1 MMGMPIALD
10 VTGSDIHAEGAR
22 LRVEGPI
29 TLVELPG
36 GVRAWAVTAHDTLRQ
51 LLADPRVSKDA
62 MQHWPAFINGEIAED
77 WPLRIWVSVRN
88 MFTAYGA
95 DHKRLR
101 SLTAAAFTARRTEA
115 LRPKIEEITRNLL
128 DAIEARPEGEPV
140 DLRAGYAY
148 PLPIEVI
155 CQLFGVPDDKRAGIR
170 AVVDGFFDSSITAEQ
185 AHANVLA
192 AYALFTDLVADK
204 RDAPADDL
212 TSALIAARDERDG
225 ALTETELVDTLLL
238 MMSAGHET
246 TVNLLDHA
254 ITALLTHPDQLA
266 MVRCGQQTWND
277 VVEETLRWQAP
288 VPYLLL
294 RYAVEDINVDGMT
307 IPRGEAILAGYAAA
321 SRDPAI
327 HGDTAGAFDITRTG
341 KQHLAFGHGVHHCLG
356 APLARLEAEIALPA
370 LFDRFPELALAVPAT
385 ELTPLHTFLSNGHT
399 GLPVHLRAPASR
411 SGREGDVAEAMA

>member
-1 MMGMPIALD
+1 MTGMPIALD
-10 VTGSDIHAEGAR
+10 VNGSDIHAEGER
-22 LRVEGPI
+22 LRAEGPV

-36 GVRAWAVTAHDTLRQ
+36 GVRAWAVTAHDILRQ

-88 MFTAYGA
+88 MFTAYGT

-115 LRPKIEEITRNLL
+115 LRPKIEEITSNLL
-128 DAIEARPEGEPV
+128 DAIEAIPEGQPI
-140 DLRAGYAY
+140 DLRARYAY

-170 AVVDGFFDSSITAEQ
+170 AVVDGFFDSAITAEQ

-192 AYALFTDLVADK
+192 AYELFTKLVADK
-204 RDAPADDL
+204 REAPADDL
-212 TSALIAARDERDG
+212 TSALIAARDEQDG

-266 MVRCGQQTWND
+266 LVRSGQQTWND

-294 RYAVEDINVDGMT
+294 RYTIEDIDVHGMT
-307 IPRGEAILAGYAAA
+307 IPRGDAILAGYAAA

-370 LFDRFPELALAVPAT
+370 LFNRFPELALAIPVN
-385 ELTPLHTFLSNGHT
+385 ELKPLHTFLSNGHT
-399 GLPVHLRAPASR
+399 GLPVHL
-411 SGREGDVAEAMA
+411 

>member
-1 MMGMPIALD
+1 MTMEMPFALD
-10 VTGSDIHAEGAR
+10 VNGSDIHAEGAR
-22 LRVEGPI
+22 LRADWPV
-29 TLVELPG
+29 TLAELPG
-36 GVRAWAVTAHDTLRQ
+36 GVRAWVVTGHDVLRR

-62 MQHWPAFINGEIAED
+62 MRHWTAFINGEIAED

-95 DHKRLR
+95 DHRRLR

-115 LRPKIEEITRNLL
+115 LRPKIEQITSDLL
-128 DAIEARPEGEPV
+128 DAIEASPGGQPV
-140 DLRAGYAY
+140 DVRSQFAY

-155 CQLFGVPDDKRAGIR
+155 CQLFGVPDDKRPGIR
-170 AVVDGFFDSSITAEQ
+170 AVVDGFFDSAITAEQ
-185 AHANVLA
+185 AQANVLA
-192 AYALFTDLVADK
+192 AYELFTNLVADK
-204 RDAPADDL
+204 RENPADDL

-225 ALTETELVDTLLL
+225 ALTETELVDTLML

-266 MVRCGQQTWND
+266 LVRSGKRTWND
-277 VVEETLRWQAP
+277 VVEEALRWQAP

-294 RYAVEDINVDGMT
+294 RYAVEDIDLDGLT
-307 IPRGEAILAGYAAA
+307 IPQGDAIVAGYAAA
-321 SRDPAI
+321 GRDPAVY
-327 HGDTAGAFDITRTG
+327 GDTADEFDLTRTT
-341 KQHLAFGHGVHHCLG
+341 KQHLSLGHGVHHCLG

-385 ELTPLHTFLSNGHT
+385 ELTLLHTFLSNGHT
-399 GLPVHLRAPASR
+399 SLPVQLRIATGATPTPT
-411 SGREGDVAEAMA
+411 